1 MTDASTFSCPK
12 SKGTLCHRLYP
23 KYARR
28 SFIIVGGARGRT
40 NECGHVASLT
50 PDLALQRLPLR
61 VRPCP
66 HASLPALV
74 RSCDRQP
81 TREVRNVL
89 DDEQDTEERQKGEG
103 SRAMS
108 VVRETGIWLDQL
120 PSPPGD

>member
-1 MTDASTFSCPK
+1 MPLLLPVRSRREHFVTAFI
-12 SKGTLCHRLYP
+12 YP

-28 SFIIVGGARGRT
+28 SFIIVGGAKAGLISADI
-40 NECGHVASLT
+40 HVASLT
-50 PDLALQRLPLR
+50 PDLALPRLPLR

-81 TREVRNVL
+81 TGEVVMCWTTSKHR
-89 DDEQDTEERQKGEG
+89 EERQKGEG

-108 VVRETGIWLDQL
+108 VVRETGRHMVGSVAVPIR
-120 PSPPGD
+120 